1 MSTLTATVDNTN
13 ALIGLYVEITPVTVD
28 PGDPQYAIVERIM
41 PDGSF
46 VRVRG
51 ADPVNLVGT
60 PAAAVLID
68 AEAPFG
74 VPLSYRAYAVEFPAA
89 ITTSAVVMLAVPTV
103 MWFKDPLRPWANY
116 TADYCAQPAAVCV
129 TPDQP
134 ISVARYGAKER
145 AADTGLF
152 GVLNAERPADIWA
165 RRKDW
170 TTSITFLSRTLAAV
184 DTIETLFTAGG
195 PLLLQIPPIY
205 GWPDKYF
212 QPDTLADDTI
222 GEDQRKPYR
231 LWSVPLAPV
240 DRPPPA
246 LGEQGTAAAN
256 WCAVAARY
264 ATSDELTATGQT
276 WQQLAT
282 TGAFTPLSGY
292 GSGIYGGPPVYGG

>member
-13 ALIGLYVEITPVTVD
+13 GLIGLYVEFTTPVGT
-28 PGDPQYAIVERIM
+28 PQHAIVERVM

-51 ADPVNLVGT
+51 GDPVNLVGT
-60 PAAAVLID
+60 PPAAVLID
-68 AEAPFG
+68 AEVPFG
-74 VPLSYRAYAVEFPAA
+74 VSVSYRAYAVAFPATV
-89 ITTSAVVMLAVPTV
+89 ITSGTVSLSVPTV

-116 TADYCAQPAAVCV
+116 TADYCAQPSVACV
-129 TPDQP
+129 VPTAP

-145 AADTGLF
+145 PADAGLF
-152 GVLNAERPADIWA
+152 GILDAERPADIWA
-165 RRKDW
+165 RRKDAN
-170 TTSITFLSRTLAAV
+170 TSIAFLSRTLAAI

-195 PLLLQIPPIY
+195 PLLLQTPAIY
-205 GWPDKYF
+205 GWPDKYY
-212 QPDTLADDTI
+212 QPDTLADDTL

-231 LWSVPLAPV
+231 LWSVPLTPV
-240 DRPPPA
+240 DRPPAA
-246 LGEQGTAAAN
+246 LGQQGTAAAN

-264 ATSDELTATGQT
+264 ATSAELVASGQT

-292 GSGIYGGPPVYGG
+292 GSGVYGGLPVYGG